1 MASLGEGVKQAVDWI
16 EQERKPAWLICIT
29 PDEQPAD
36 LVGLAQSKGITNA
49 LMAFDPRNRLK
60 ISTKNIYQT
69 YMMAPDGAIWRVP
82 GKTHKEMLIAAEAQ
96 KPGTFRIPVE
106 GLTDP
111 KVTAAWWM
119 VERGTGKGAL
129 KELTA
134 VAKKKGT
141 MAEQAQKVIDAAQ
154 KACDAALAAAGDGLA
169 AYETVERLATR
180 FEGLDPKP
188 LKTRLGE
195 LGKDAKVKE
204 ELKARDMWLKCQT
217 ALASPKPK
225 EQAAG
230 RDGLAQLAKKMPDT
244 VYGRKAANEPP
255 PAAP

>member
-29 PDEQPAD
+29 PDEQPSE

-49 LMAFDPRNRLK
+49 LMAYDPRNRLK
-60 ISTKNIYQT
+60 ISTQNIYRT
-69 YMMAPDGAIWRVP
+69 HMMAPDGAIWRVP
-82 GKTHKEMLIAAEAQ
+82 GKTHKDMLIAAEAQ
-96 KPGTFRIPVE
+96 KPGTFHIPVE

-119 VERGTGKGAL
+119 VERGTGKGVL

-134 VAKKKGT
+134 VAKKKGA

-154 KACDAALAAAGDGLA
+154 KACDTALAAAGDGLA
-169 AYETVERLATR
+169 AYETVERLAGR
-180 FEGLDPKP
+180 FDGLNPKP
-188 LKTRLGE
+188 LKARLGE

-204 ELKARDMWLKCQT
+204 ELKARDIWQKCQT

-244 VYGRKAANEPP
+244 VYGKKAGAEPV
-255 PAAP
+255 PAKE